1 MKINEGLRWLKWGII
16 IALITVAWFFQHE
29 IPTLI
34 HWLRSLGYL
43 AVIGFCLLYCFASL
57 LFLPNLPIILAAG
70 ALFGF
75 YWGLVLNLLSALLSA
90 VIAFMISRHVGL
102 AWLSGKKK
110 QQLDG
115 WLRHIDSYG
124 WKSLALCRLVPF
136 LPCAMINYGYGFTQ
150 IKTSVF
156 ILTSFIFFIPLKVVE
171 TYCGYLSANF

>member
-1 MKINEGLRWLKWGII
+1 MKINLGFRWLKWAAILVL
-16 IALITVAWFFQHE
+16 IAVAWFFQHE
-29 IPTLI
+29 IPALI
-34 HWLRSLGYL
+34 HWLRSFGPL
-43 AVIGFCLLYCFASL
+43 AVIGFFLLYCFASL

-115 WLRHIDSYG
+115 WLKRVDSY
-124 WKSLALCRLVPF
+124 
-136 LPCAMINYGYGFTQ
+136 
-150 IKTSVF
+150 
-156 ILTSFIFFIPLKVVE
+156 
-171 TYCGYLSANF
+171 